1 MARDP
6 VFGPVIIFGAGGTSV
21 EVVDDTAVALPP
33 LDDLLVDD
41 LISRTR
47 VGRVLNG
54 YRDQQPVDLAS
65 LRGAMNTVS
74 QMVIDFPC
82 IVSIDINPLLAD
94 AEGMIA
100 LDARIEIDPQ
110 ELDIRGPN
118 PRLAIRPYPTE
129 WADKLLLEHGSYN
142 VRPIQP
148 ADVSLYP
155 DFIARMTSNDI
166 RMRFLGYRKEFPASM
181 LIRMTQLDYD
191 REMAF
196 VALDPLNGQLC
207 GIARLSSDPDH
218 ESAEYGIVV
227 RSDLKGQGLGWALL
241 KHLIRYVKAD
251 GLTRLEGII
260 DRENKRMLRMCR
272 ELGFTLQPDP
282 ASSDLVV
289 ATLGLPDEIPNGPP
303 PPSEAGGKS

>member
-1 MARDP
+1 
-6 VFGPVIIFGAGGTSV
+6 
-21 EVVDDTAVALPP
+21 
-33 LDDLLVDD
+33 
-41 LISRTR
+41 
-47 VGRVLNG
+47 
-54 YRDQQPVDLAS
+54 
-65 LRGAMNTVS
+65 MNAVS

-82 IVSIDINPLLAD
+82 IISIDINPLLAD
-94 AEGMIA
+94 VEGMIA

-129 WADKLLLEHGSYN
+129 WTDKLLLEHGSYN

-148 ADVSLYP
+148 ADVSQYP

-181 LIRMTQLDYD
+181 LIRMTQHDYD

-196 VALDPLNGQLC
+196 VALDPLNGQLY

-218 ESAEYGIVV
+218 ESAEYGIVI

-241 KHLIRYVKAD
+241 KHLIRYAKAD

-282 ASSDLVV
+282 ASSDLIV

-303 PPSEAGGKS
+303 PPSEAVGKS